1 MPRIYG
7 VNTVKDSLRNRT
19 VSKLLVL
26 KGFKNSYILDDAK
39 KKNIPIEYLSKE
51 KMDQISKKGIHQGVI
66 AEVVDYKTYS
76 LSEVMNNKK
85 DSVIVILDELSDP
98 HNLGAILR
106 SSDIFKVDAIIYKKN
121 NSVSLSP
128 LVAKISTGAI
138 NYVKCVE
145 VTNLT
150 RTINELKE
158 NGYWV
163 IGLDGSAKEE
173 VKNIY
178 RDRKLVIV
186 VGSEGFGISRLVKEN
201 CDVLLKIPQFGHVNC
216 LNASVACSIVL
227 YEIRR

>member
-1 MPRIYG
+1 MSRIYG

-66 AEVVDYKTYS
+66 AEVVDYKTYL

-106 SSDIFKVDAIIYKKN
+106 SSDIFKVDAVIYKKN

-178 RDRKLVIV
+178 RNRKLVIV

>member
-1 MPRIYG
+1 MFKIYG
-7 VNTVKDSLRNRT
+7 INTVRDSLSNST
-19 VSKLLVL
+19 VKKLLVL
-26 KGFKNSYILDDAK
+26 EGFKRNDILDIAK
-39 KKNIPIEYLSKE
+39 KKNIKIEYVPRQVLDK
-51 KMDQISKKGIHQGVI
+51 ISNNGNHQGII
-66 AEVVDYKTYS
+66 AEVDNYKTYS
-76 LSEVMNNKK
+76 LTEILNNEKV
-85 DSVIVILDELSDP
+85 SLIVILDELNDP

-121 NSVSLSP
+121 NQVSLSP

-150 RTINELKE
+150 RTIKDLKD

-163 IGLDGSAKEE
+163 VGLDGNANNEIKDIF
-173 VKNIY
+173 K
-178 RDRKLVIV
+178 DRKLAIV
-186 VGSEGFGISRLVKEN
+186 VGSEGYGISRLVKEN
-201 CDVLLKIPQFGHVNC
+201 CDLLYKIPQFGHINC

>member
-1 MPRIYG
+1 MSKIYG
-7 VNTVKDSLRNRT
+7 INTVKDSLKNQT
-19 VSKLLVL
+19 VSKLLVI
-26 KGFKNSYILDDAK
+26 KGFKNNSLINEAK
-39 KKNIPIEYLSKE
+39 KKNVPIEYLSKE
-51 KMDQISKKGIHQGVI
+51 KMDQISKNGIHQGII
-66 AEVVDYKTYS
+66 AEVEDYKTYS
-76 LSEVMNNKK
+76 LKEVMNNKK
-85 DSVIVILDELSDP
+85 DSVIVMLDELSDP

-106 SSDIFKVDAIIYKKN
+106 SADIFKVDAIIYKKN

-150 RTINELKE
+150 RTINDLKD

-163 IGLDGSAKEE
+163 IGLDGTAKEE
-173 VKNIY
+173 IKDIY

>member
-1 MPRIYG
+1 MSRIYG

-26 KGFKNSYILDDAK
+26 KGFKNNFILDDAK

-178 RDRKLVIV
+178 RNRKLVIV

>member
-1 MPRIYG
+1 MSRIYG